1 MPSLS
6 GRTIA
11 LLESRKKDE
20 LAGMV
25 SRFGG
30 TPVSAPAVTEVPS
43 PEDFG
48 ATIDALAE
56 ERFALAVFLTGAGV
70 NALIGQ
76 ADRQGRLPATLAA
89 LSRMTV
95 ACRGPKPLAALR
107 RNGLTVHV
115 TTPKPHTSVELLDA
129 LAATDLNDRRVLLV
143 HYGERNP
150 EVAAALRQR
159 GARLDE
165 VCPYVWALPQD
176 TTPLQRV
183 VRDAVAGR
191 VDAMLFT
198 SQVQCRHLFQMAD
211 DLGLKADLRRALAD
225 DVVVGAVGPVC
236 AETLRQLG
244 VTPDVIPAALNMAS
258 LITAVADYFEL
269 TDPATPQ

>member
-1 MPSLS
+1 MK
-6 GRTIA
+6 
-11 LLESRKKDE
+11 EE

-30 TPVSAPAVTEVPS
+30 TPFSAPAVTEVPS
-43 PEDFG
+43 PDDFG
-48 ATIDALAE
+48 ATIEALAAE
-56 ERFALAVFLTGAGV
+56 HFSVAVFLTGAGV
-70 NALIGQ
+70 NALIRE
-76 ADRQGRLPATLAA
+76 ADRRGRLRDMLAA
-89 LSRMTV
+89 LSKMTV

-107 RNGLTVHV
+107 RNGLTAQI
-115 TTPKPHTSVELLDA
+115 TTPKPHTSAELLDA
-129 LAATDLNDRRVLLV
+129 LAATDLRDRRVLLV

-150 EVAAALRQR
+150 EVATALRAR

-176 TTPLQRV
+176 TTPLQQV

-211 DLGLKADLRRALAD
+211 DLGLRDDLRRALAE

-236 AETLRQLG
+236 AETLRRLG